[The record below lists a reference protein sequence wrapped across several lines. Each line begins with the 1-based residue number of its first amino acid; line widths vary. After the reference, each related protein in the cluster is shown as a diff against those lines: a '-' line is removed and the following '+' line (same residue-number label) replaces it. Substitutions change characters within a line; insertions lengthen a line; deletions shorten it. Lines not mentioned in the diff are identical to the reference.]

1 MCKKLILLV
10 SVVLVLDMLFISEA
24 GAADPD
30 LVGWWRLDDGSGDT
44 AIDLSNSGNDGTIH
58 NTAAGGLG
66 VGGSAWVNDPERGMV
81 ISFNGN
87 NSGGAYIDTDMI
99 IPKMTLQNDFTC

>member
-44 AIDLSNSGNDGTIH
+44 AIDLSNSGNEYGKRFYLGILGQ
-58 NTAAGGLG
+58 AARRWNRRKSGDIGESIRRRRQR
-66 VGGSAWVNDPERGMV
+66 SA
-81 ISFNGN
+81 
-87 NSGGAYIDTDMI
+87 
-99 IPKMTLQNDFTC
+99 